1 MGISLSLII
10 TIAVMIIIGMRRKNA
25 RNRRLMQTLIT
36 PDLNGATANAWNA
49 FHVEEGPVTIRKPKR
64 EQRERFPKPT
74 TNTCISVEAE
84 TARTAIMHN
93 QLIR

>member
-1 MGISLSLII
+1 
-10 TIAVMIIIGMRRKNA
+10 MIIIGMRRKNA

-36 PDLNGATANAWNA
+36 PDLNGATTNAWNA
-49 FHVEEGPVTIRKPKR
+49 FHEEEGPVTIRKPKR